1 MKVVIDCNI
10 MVMCLSSRSTYH
22 NIYQSLL
29 NGYFNLALSSEI
41 LLEYEEIIQ
50 KKYSVATANAFVAL
64 LRELPNVQFHTPS
77 FKWLLIANDPED
89 DKYSDC
95 AITGG
100 ADFLVTEDKHFAILK
115 TITFPRIKVL
125 SIEDFSQL
133 IKEKW

>member
-64 LRELPNVQFHTPS
+64 LRELPNVQFYTPS

-133 IKEKW
+133 IKEK